1 MYISEEGRSCR
12 RYLSSSD
19 GTSTNFQSMRAHTR
33 FLPMLLALPS
43 VLSFALNLPKPI
55 LTGRNPAVAMVSAAP
70 PEGFTWGAAESRPKP
85 LEIFDKHVLSRAV
98 RLGNHA
104 PAFAS
109 LSYFGLISM
118 TMLKMEPMAATA
130 ATLRAVITRGV
141 GPTSNAAFASAF
153 STLVTPANFVFLIW
167 PVISVLQLGT
177 LAASALRPSAPLKQ
191 DTLTALS
198 LANGFATLWLLTSS
212 NAVKGALP
220 LASLLYLPFVPLFA
234 GYPLRSAGPPRGL
247 DKLVFSIFSSFTTLA
262 SFLALA
268 VELQYGGRLPLIGTL
283 PAEAAALVFVGLT
296 SLVVA
301 QPKRTLAKKLVN
313 LLALSGILAR
323 RVASA
328 SFSPL
333 SLSFVAT
340 IACWGFA
347 AKQLATGE

>member
-1 MYISEEGRSCR
+1 M
-12 RYLSSSD
+12 
-19 GTSTNFQSMRAHTR
+19 
-33 FLPMLLALPS
+33 
-43 VLSFALNLPKPI
+43 
-55 LTGRNPAVAMVSAAP
+55 
-70 PEGFTWGAAESRPKP
+70 
-85 LEIFDKHVLSRAV
+85 
-98 RLGNHA
+98 
-104 PAFAS
+104 
-109 LSYFGLISM
+109 
-118 TMLKMEPMAATA
+118 
-130 ATLRAVITRGV
+130 
-141 GPTSNAAFASAF
+141 
-153 STLVTPANFVFLIW
+153 
-167 PVISVLQLGT
+167 
-177 LAASALRPSAPLKQ
+177 
-191 DTLTALS
+191 
-198 LANGFATLWLLTSS
+198 
-212 NAVKGALP
+212 
-220 LASLLYLPFVPLFA
+220 PLFA
-234 GYPLRSAGPPRGL
+234 GYPLRSAGPPRGF